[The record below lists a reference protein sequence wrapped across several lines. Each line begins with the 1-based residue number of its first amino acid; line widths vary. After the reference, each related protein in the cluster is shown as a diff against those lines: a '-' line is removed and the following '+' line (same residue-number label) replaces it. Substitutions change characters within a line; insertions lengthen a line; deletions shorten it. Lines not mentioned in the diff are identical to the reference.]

1 MLISK
6 LSLAYHW
13 IILVVS
19 IKFSTKS
26 ILGNFE
32 NIYKSNSN
40 IWNHNCKAL
49 PQPTITCSKLIIKT
63 LERCEIC
70 SKLTIKTQWRRS
82 GVFIVNLENIS
93 HFALGFLLLTLGS
106 QMPGGTLF
114 KRIWRYCYLYFGT
127 GFMYP
132 LESWTDCAVLG

>member
-1 MLISK
+1 MLVSK

-132 LESWTDCAVLG
+132 LESWTDCVVLG